1 MKKTWIALLVACVL
15 LAVSLSA
22 LGEAAPAYEPLN
34 FGDFSMAID
43 PEMAY
48 SGTPSEKPVDSQVW
62 FMLFPVHNVNGNDRI
77 NFNVVWTSNVAD
89 VTTITGAEESY
100 KATLQQSVSSQYA
113 AQGITLSSFSVPFI
127 QTQDLNGKTAL
138 AYIMISELNVNGET
152 ATVYQLQAI
161 VSEEGMGTYTFTG
174 SANTMEE
181 LETWIDPLF
190 DSITWNK

>member
-1 MKKTWIALLVACVL
+1 MKKTWIALLAACVL

>member
-1 MKKTWIALLVACVL
+1 ML

-48 SGTPSEKPVDSQVW
+48 SGTPSQKPVDSQVW

-77 NFNVVWTSNVAD
+77 NFNVVWSSNVAD

-138 AYIMISELNVNGET
+138 AYIMISKLNVNGET

-181 LETWIDPLF
+181 LETWVDPLF

>member
-48 SGTPSEKPVDSQVW
+48 SGTPSQKPVDSQVW

-174 SANTMEE
+174 SANSMDD

>member
-1 MKKTWIALLVACVL
+1 MKKTWIALLAACVL

-48 SGTPSEKPVDSQVW
+48 SGTPSQKPVDSQVW
-62 FMLFPVHNVNGNDRI
+62 FMLFPAHNVNGNDRI
-77 NFNVVWTSNVAD
+77 NFNVVWSSNVAD

-181 LETWIDPLF
+181 LETWVDPLF

>member
-1 MKKTWIALLVACVL
+1 MKKTWIALLAACVL

-48 SGTPSEKPVDSQVW
+48 SGTPSEKPADSQVW
-62 FMLFPVHNVNGNDRI
+62 FMLFPAHNVNGNDRI
-77 NFNVVWTSNVAD
+77 NFNVVWSSNVAD
-89 VTTITGAEESY
+89 VTDITGSEESY

-113 AQGITLSSFSVPFI
+113 TQGITLSSFSVPFI

-181 LETWIDPLF
+181 LETWVDPLF

>member
-1 MKKTWIALLVACVL
+1 MKKTWIALLAACVL

-62 FMLFPVHNVNGNDRI
+62 FMLFPAHNVNGNDRI

-174 SANTMEE
+174 SANSMDD

>member
-1 MKKTWIALLVACVL
+1 MKKTWIALLAACVL

-62 FMLFPVHNVNGNDRI
+62 FMLFPAHNVNGNDRI

>member
-1 MKKTWIALLVACVL
+1 MKKTWIALLAACVL

-62 FMLFPVHNVNGNDRI
+62 FMLFPAHNVNGNDRI
-77 NFNVVWTSNVAD
+77 NFNVVWSSNVAD

-181 LETWIDPLF
+181 LETWVDPLF

>member
-1 MKKTWIALLVACVL
+1 MKKNWIALLVACVL
-15 LAVSLSA
+15 LTVSLSA

-62 FMLFPVHNVNGNDRI
+62 FMLFPAYNAAKNDRI
-77 NFNVVWTSNVAD
+77 NFNVVWSSNVTD
-89 VTTITGAEESY
+89 VTTITGSEESY
-100 KATLQQSVSSQYA
+100 KATLQQSISSQYA

-127 QTQDLNGKTAL
+127 QTQDLNGKTSL
-138 AYIMISELNVNGET
+138 AYVMVSELEVNGET

-174 SANTMEE
+174 SADSMDN